1 MPGAVALFTPSLHAI
16 AWKRYK
22 MLHYCENIV
31 FVDMTEKF

>member
-1 MPGAVALFTPSLHAI
+1 
-16 AWKRYK
+16 